1 MRGAAM
7 SLTAASGGF
16 VVLLLTVSVV
26 QGQDGWGVTYT
37 STKICAFK
45 GSTVDIHC
53 TYTYPPRIKGHN
65 TTVERTFWFTKV
77 QNKEPVDLRTDSD
90 YTGRVQYHC
99 AENSCTLIITDLRES
114 DSAVYK
120 FRFITNQ
127 DGGCFIGSPGVTV
140 SVSDLQVQVRRSSE
154 QVELRCHSS
163 CNVADHPSYVWYL
176 NGQKMEEERF
186 SLRVS
191 VNDHNRYSCAVKG
204 HEDHCS
210 PPVYPPKLPSVSV
223 SPSGQIVEGSSVT
236 LTCSTDANPA
246 AKYTWYKEN
255 DHKYHSQGPQLVFSS
270 IQSSDSGQYYCA
282 AENNLGMR
290 TSQYIFIGVKYA
302 PVLPSVSV
310 SPSGQIVEGSSV
322 NLTCSSDA
330 NPAAKYTWYKE
341 NEDSPKAS
349 GQIFTITDFRAEHSG
364 NYYCEAQNERG
375 RQNSTLHLTVGT
387 SSPLLGNSAGMM
399 NIIRL
404 TLVVLML
411 IPLLLLILWTRR
423 KKTPLSSTTEPN
435 DYEET
440 VEMDSPPVY
449 EDVSDLKAV
458 TAAETEDTEEQED
471 VV

>member
-1 MRGAAM
+1 MYF
-7 SLTAASGGF
+7 SLVAGF
-16 VVLLLTVSVV
+16 SLHKVSLCCCDSVVSAVLCVTVV

-140 SVSDLQVQVRRSSE
+140 S
-154 QVELRCHSS
+154 
-163 CNVADHPSYVWYL
+163 
-176 NGQKMEEERF
+176 
-186 SLRVS
+186 
-191 VNDHNRYSCAVKG
+191 
-204 HEDHCS
+204 
-210 PPVYPPKLPSVSV
+210 LPSVSV

-290 TSQYIFIGVKYA
+290 TSQYIFI
-302 PVLPSVSV
+302 VLPSVSV

-411 IPLLLLILWTRR
+411 IPLLLLILWTRYNNTF
-423 KKTPLSSTTEPN
+423 K
-435 DYEET
+435 
-440 VEMDSPPVY
+440 
-449 EDVSDLKAV
+449 
-458 TAAETEDTEEQED
+458 
-471 VV
+471 